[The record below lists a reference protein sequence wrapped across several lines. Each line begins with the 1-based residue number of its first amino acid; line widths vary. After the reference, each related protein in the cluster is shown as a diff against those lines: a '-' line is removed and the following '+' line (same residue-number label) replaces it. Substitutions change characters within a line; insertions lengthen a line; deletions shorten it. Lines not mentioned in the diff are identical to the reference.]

1 LLFIPLLHSCT
12 TAQKLPAAIGVV
24 ALTNFV
30 ANENLPL
37 PSEKNFFIFTDNK
50 AFLNA
55 FHMTKSASSA
65 VRIPDFN
72 GQSVVAIVTKPTTK
86 VLSLAIDK
94 AEITGTDL
102 HVYYSITDTTAWST
116 YEQVNFAAATIPKS
130 LAVKTIHFYLKD
142 VKEKTL
148 SIAY

>member
-1 LLFIPLLHSCT
+1 LIKKFLQILLFIPLLHSCT

-37 PSEKNFFIFTDNK
+37 
-50 AFLNA
+50 
-55 FHMTKSASSA
+55 KSASSA

-130 LAVKTIHFYLKD
+130 LAVKNIHFYLKD